1 MSRYDKIRGIM
12 DEATICKIKECL
24 PEKFSSEDFML
35 FFLLFF
41 PPEHAELIKPSM
53 KDKRL
58 LNWLNSH
65 YIREIDNH
73 FKQLCKQ
80 ITQPYALKWTKD
92 VNYIKFSFNHH
103 KNRQ

>member
-1 MSRYDKIRGIM
+1 MIRLEGLWMKLPSVKLKSVYLKNSLRKIL
-12 DEATICKIKECL
+12 C
-24 PEKFSSEDFML
+24 F